1 MALGPECC
9 WTLTEGHEQLD
20 RRILCWSIKLS
31 TREFWDKFWLNVSV
45 PHSNTAVSPR
55 SLSLEKFLSHETS
68 LAARREEVRLYLHAD
83 HWRFFRFCSAVFIEF
98 SVFPYFLA
106 SSGFELKDLFPP
118 TPPPLPSPHTHTQV
132 WPQSWMWPLKTDD
145 VICGTKDVIP

>member
-20 RRILCWSIKLS
+20 RRIRCWSIKLS

-83 HWRFFRFCSAVFIEF
+83 HRRFFRFCSAVFIFLWNKAHWIFCF
-98 SVFPYFLA
+98 SLFFGLFRVWIESI
-106 SSGFELKDLFPP
+106 SS
-118 TPPPLPSPHTHTQV
+118 PPPQV